1 MRLIPILCL
10 ATALMRAQTADTPP
24 TLIYRGEPEY
34 SAEATRAR
42 VQSEVTLSITIG
54 EDGQAHN
61 IQVSEGAGFGLDEK
75 AMEAMQK
82 WRFNPAMHDG
92 KPVASPA
99 NIEMNFS
106 MLVRNDTENRT
117 GQRAR
122 LNFTLPPEATR
133 PELIIGKLPGDPA
146 LPGDQSLRFH
156 LIVDTQGVP
165 KNVTTVES
173 NDPAWEKIVQRVVQT
188 WRFKPASL
196 NGQNVSVEGIFEMQ
210 HSGPLEPPEETT
222 TEVRTITPDDSVSEP
237 DTSGPRAAPPPAL
250 IAGLTART
258 HHTATLLG
266 NGTVL
271 IAGGASLDA
280 TPHNLASAQTFD
292 PITRGIANTGTLL
305 TARQNHTASL
315 LRDGTVLIAGGES
328 NGHAIATTEFFNP
341 STGTFSKGPDL
352 RTARHS
358 HQAIGLADGRILI
371 CGGIG
376 ADGKPLASAEIY
388 DPRTKSF
395 IATGSMSQPRANFS
409 AAPLNDGKILVTGNN
424 GASALIVS
432 HMQIAGDKD
441 PVTAEV
447 FDPTTN
453 SFFAT
458 TKWASFTRDADVL
471 LANGK
476 VLIAVGPQTEIL
488 NPATGAYTAGPVIAH
503 PHAGDTA
510 TLLDDGNVLVAG
522 ADAELLLVR

>member
-1 MRLIPILCL
+1 MRLALILAAASL
-10 ATALMRAQTADTPP
+10 LHAQPADTQPS
-24 TLIYRGEPEY
+24 LIYRADPEY

-42 VQSEVTLSITIG
+42 VQSQVTLSVTIG

-75 AMEAMQK
+75 AIEAMQK
-82 WRFNPAMHDG
+82 WRFNPATHDG
-92 KPVASPA
+92 KPVAAPA

-122 LNFTLPPEATR
+122 LNFTLPAGATR
-133 PELIIGKLPGDPA
+133 PELIIGKLPADPTV
-146 LPGDQSLRFH
+146 PGDQSLRFH
-156 LIVDTQGVP
+156 LVIDAQGVP
-165 KNVTTVES
+165 KDIATVES
-173 NDPAWEKIVQRVVQT
+173 NDPVWEKVVQRVVQT
-188 WRFKPASL
+188 WRFKPAAL
-196 NGQNVSVEGIFEMQ
+196 NGQNVAVEGIFVMQ
-210 HSGPLEPPEETT
+210 HSGPLEPPEEPT
-222 TEVRTITPDDSVSEP
+222 TEVRTITPDDSDSGPEP
-237 DTSGPRAAPPPAL
+237 SGPRAAPPPAL
-250 IAGLTART
+250 ISGITART

-271 IAGGASLDA
+271 IAGGESLDA
-280 TPHNLASAQTFD
+280 ASHALASAQTFD
-292 PITRGIANTGTLL
+292 PVTRGIANTGSLL

-328 NGHAIATTEFFNP
+328 NGHAIAGTEYFNP

-352 RTARHS
+352 HTARYS
-358 HQAIGLADGRILI
+358 HQAIGLADGRILL

-376 ADGKPLASAEIY
+376 SDGKPLASAEIY

-395 IATGSMSQPRANFS
+395 TSTGSMSQPRANFS
-409 AAPLNDGKILVTGNN
+409 AAPLNDGKILVTGDN

-432 HMQIAGDKD
+432 HMQMKGDKD
-441 PVTAEV
+441 PVSAEV
-447 FDPTTN
+447 FDPAAN
-453 SFFAT
+453 SFFAASN
-458 TKWASFTRDADVL
+458 WAAFTRDAEVL

-476 VLIAVGPQTEIL
+476 ILIANGPQTEIL
-488 NPATGAYTAGPVIAH
+488 NPVTGAYAPGPVITH
-503 PHAGDTA
+503 PHTGDTV
-510 TLLDDGNVLVAG
+510 TLLDDGNVLLSG